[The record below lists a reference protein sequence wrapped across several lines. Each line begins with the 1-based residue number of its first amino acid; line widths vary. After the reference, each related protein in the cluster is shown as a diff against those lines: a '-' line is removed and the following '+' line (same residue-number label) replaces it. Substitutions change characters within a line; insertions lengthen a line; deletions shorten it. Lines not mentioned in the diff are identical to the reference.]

1 MRVFVKFNVLYKYYS
16 CESRKNERN
25 GGGKTQAHKKK
36 STIQHKSLRFA
47 KTKAMRCND
56 TQTLS

>member
-1 MRVFVKFNVLYKYYS
+1 MRGTV
-16 CESRKNERN
+16 E
-25 GGGKTQAHKKK
+25 GKHKHTKKK